1 MIGAKLPFLF
11 ADWQGFLDGS
21 AWLDNGKTI
30 VSGLV
35 GGYLGVQAA
44 EWAMGVKSRMCDGFA
59 VPLAAAIG
67 IGRLACF
74 SAGCCYGKATSL
86 PWGVDFGDGLHR
98 HPTQLYESAFHLTAA
113 VVLYQ
118 LQRRGMFR
126 GQLVKIYFLAYFGY
140 RFLTEFIR
148 PEEPLWLGLTGYQWA
163 VLVLAPFFFVWCRI
177 FCGPTGERGL
187 SPFSRREKFDDQNML
202 HRREKGDCPPWAAQ
216 ERDFIP
222 LSPGES
228 TGDAEPHILGTT
240 NTVCPTC
247 LKPLDGTHVVRDGRV
262 YLDRH
267 CPEHGDATALVNS
280 DRRLYY
286 LRDEVPH
293 APPPSLATSSTA
305 QESGATAGLSS
316 SARSTDGQAIRG
328 TPGRLTSLPIVCD
341 PTSATPCCC
350 SPDHKTC
357 IALLEI
363 TGACNLRC
371 PVCFAGSPAG
381 RHRPF
386 DELSADLHAFLNAR
400 GPLDVLQL
408 SGGEPLLHPELL
420 RIIDFCKTLP
430 IKFVTINTN
439 GLELVNNDSL
449 ADALAKRKPRLE
461 VNFQIDGLDAAAHRA
476 LRGKDLVAEKTA
488 ALRKITDAG
497 IPFTLVST
505 VTRGINEDQLGGLV
519 RFGLGMPLCRG
530 ITFQTA
536 THCGRFE
543 PEFDPLDRV
552 TMPDVMRLLI
562 QQTGGMLQSTD
573 FKPLPCS
580 NPNCCTFT
588 AVARPKNRPFV
599 PLMRLFRY
607 EKQVDRLA
615 DRLTFDLADIK
626 ECCGREG
633 RAEDFFRI
641 VIKPFMDAYTYDQAR
656 AAECCV
662 HIIRP
667 GGTAASFCRYNILE
681 RSVPVTSEQEG

>member
-1 MIGAKLPFLF
+1 VNWSYFAIMTAAVATGAILYRRTGQPLDMTRWQKLGVGIGAFCGGMIGAKLPFLLS
-11 ADWQGFLDGS
+11 DWQGFLDGS

-74 SAGCCYGKATSL
+74 SAGCCFGTVTSL

-113 VVLYQ
+113 AVLYQ
-118 LQRRGMFR
+118 LQRHGMFR

-163 VLVLAPFFFVWCRI
+163 VLVLAPFFFVWCRV
-177 FCGPTGERGL
+177 FCGAGGET
-187 SPFSRREKFDDQNML
+187 K
-202 HRREKGDCPPWAAQ
+202 EKG
-216 ERDFIP
+216 FIP

-228 TGDAEPHILGTT
+228 TGDSDAHVLKAT
-240 NTVCPTC
+240 NTICPTC
-247 LKPLDGTHVVRDGRV
+247 LKPLEGTLVVRDGRV

-267 CPEHGDATALVNS
+267 CLEHGDATALVNS

-293 APPPSLATSSTA
+293 APPPSLAM
-305 QESGATAGLSS
+305 
-316 SARSTDGQAIRG
+316 
-328 TPGRLTSLPIVCD
+328 SLPVVCD

-363 TGACNLRC
+363 TGACNLHC

-386 DELSADLHAFLNAR
+386 DELCADLRSFLDAR
-400 GPLDVLQL
+400 APLDVLQL
-408 SGGEPLLHPELL
+408 SGGEPLLHPELF

-439 GLELVNNDSL
+439 GLELVTNDSL
-449 ADALAKRKPRLE
+449 AGELAKRKPRLE
-461 VNFQIDGLDAAAHRA
+461 INFQIDGLDAAAHRA
-476 LRGKDLVAEKTA
+476 LRGEDLRDQKRA
-488 ALRKITDAG
+488 ALQEIADAG
-497 IPFTLVST
+497 IPFTLVCT
-505 VTRGINEDQLGGLV
+505 VTRGINEDQMGGLV
-519 RFGLGMPLCRG
+519 QFGLGMPLCRG

-543 PEFDPLDRV
+543 PDFDPLDRV

-562 QQTGGMLQSTD
+562 EQTGGLLQSTD

-588 AVARPKNRPFV
+588 AVARPKKRPLI

-607 EKQVDRLA
+607 EKHIDRLA

-641 VIKPFMDAYTYDQAR
+641 VIKPFMDAYTFDQAR

-681 RSVPVTSEQEG
+681 RA

>member
-1 MIGAKLPFLF
+1 VNWTYFAIMTAAVTTGALLYRRTGLPLDMTRWQKVGVGLGAFCGGMIGAKLPFLLS
-11 ADWQGFLDGS
+11 DWQGFLDGT
-21 AWLDNGKTI
+21 AWLDDGKTI

-113 VVLYQ
+113 AVLWQ

-126 GQLVKIYFLAYFGY
+126 GQLVKLYFLTYFAY

-163 VLVLAPFFFVWCRI
+163 ALVLAPFFFFWCRI
-177 FCGPTGERGL
+177 FCGVPDEA
-187 SPFSRREKFDDQNML
+187 K
-202 HRREKGDCPPWAAQ
+202 EKGFMPLAPDESLGNGEPRLLKTTGTLCPK
-216 ERDFIP
+216 
-222 LSPGES
+222 
-228 TGDAEPHILGTT
+228 
-240 NTVCPTC
+240 C
-247 LKPLDGTHVVRDGRV
+247 LKAFEGSIVERDGRV

-267 CPEHGDATALVNS
+267 CAEHGETAALVNS

-286 LRDEVPH
+286 LRHEVPH
-293 APPPSLATSSTA
+293 APPPTL
-305 QESGATAGLSS
+305 
-316 SARSTDGQAIRG
+316 
-328 TPGRLTSLPIVCD
+328 LTTLPILDAPKTRSGCG
-341 PTSATPCCC
+341 C
-350 SPDHKTC
+350 SPGHKTC

-363 TGACNLRC
+363 TDACNLRC

-381 RHRPF
+381 RHRSF
-386 DELSADLHAFLNAR
+386 AELRADLQAFLNQR
-400 GPLDVLQL
+400 GPLDVIQL

-420 RIIDFCKTLP
+420 PLIDFCKTLP
-430 IKFVTINTN
+430 IRFVTINTN
-439 GLELVNNDSL
+439 GLELLVN
-449 ADALAKRKPRLE
+449 DALAVELARRKSRLE
-461 VNFQIDGLDAAAHRA
+461 INFQMDGLDPAAHLA
-476 LRGKDLVAEKTA
+476 LRGEDLLARKRA
-488 ALRKITDAG
+488 ALERIAALG
-497 IPFTLVST
+497 IPFTLVCT
-505 VTRGINEDQLGGLV
+505 VARAVNEHQLGDLL
-519 RFGLGMPLCRG
+519 RFGLGLPLCRG

-543 PEFDPLDRV
+543 EEFDPLDRV
-552 TMPDVMRLLI
+552 TMADVVRLLI
-562 QQTGGMLQSTD
+562 EQSGGLLQTTD

-580 NPNCCTFT
+580 NPNCCSFT
-588 AVARPKNRPFV
+588 GIARPKNRPLF
-599 PLMRLFRY
+599 PLMRLFKY
-607 EKQVDRLA
+607 EKHIDRLA
-615 DRLTFDLADIK
+615 DRLTFDLQDIK

-641 VIKPFMDAYTYDQAR
+641 VIKPFMDAYTYDQER

-667 GGTAASFCRYNILE
+667 GGDAVSFCRFNILDRGGPLIQNHAE
-681 RSVPVTSEQEG
+681 ADKVLSEHQP

>member
-1 MIGAKLPFLF
+1 MIGAKLPFLLS
-11 ADWQGFLDGS
+11 DWQGFLDGT

-74 SAGCCYGKATSL
+74 SAGCCYGTATSL

-118 LQRRGMFR
+118 LQRRRMFR
-126 GQLVKIYFLAYFGY
+126 GQLVKIYFLSYFAY

-148 PEEPLWLGLTGYQWA
+148 PEEQLWLGLTGYQWA
-163 VLVLAPFFFVWCRI
+163 VLVLAPFFFFWCRI
-177 FCGPTGERGL
+177 FCGTASAVEENG
-187 SPFSRREKFDDQNML
+187 FT
-202 HRREKGDCPPWAAQ
+202 
-216 ERDFIP
+216 P

-228 TGDAEPHILGTT
+228 TGGREPQVLKTT
-240 NTVCPTC
+240 RTLCPTC
-247 LKPLDGTHVVRDGRV
+247 LRPVEGTLVVRGGRV
-262 YLDRH
+262 YLERH
-267 CPEHGDATALVNS
+267 CAEHGDTAALANS

-286 LRDEVPH
+286 LRHEVPH
-293 APPPSLATSSTA
+293 APLPELST
-305 QESGATAGLSS
+305 T
-316 SARSTDGQAIRG
+316 
-328 TPGRLTSLPIVCD
+328 LPILAN
-341 PTSATPCCC
+341 SAAARECCC
-350 SPDHKTC
+350 SPGHKTC

-363 TGACNLRC
+363 TGACNLHC

-386 DELSADLHAFLNAR
+386 AEICADLQAFVLAR
-400 GPLDVLQL
+400 GPLDVLQI

-420 RIIDFCKTLP
+420 QFIDFCKTLP

-439 GLELVNNDSL
+439 GLELVHNDSL
-449 ADALAKRKPRLE
+449 AAELARRKSKLE
-461 VNFQIDGLDAAAHRA
+461 INFQIDGLDAAANLA
-476 LRGKDLVAEKTA
+476 LRGEDLVERKRA
-488 ALRKITDAG
+488 ALAKIAALG
-497 IPFTLVST
+497 IPCTLVCT
-505 VTRGINEDQLGGLV
+505 VTRGINENQVGDLV
-519 RFGLGMPLCRG
+519 RFGLAMPLCRG

-543 PEFDPLDRV
+543 PDFDPLDRV
-552 TMPDVMRLLI
+552 TMADVVRLLI
-562 QQTGGMLQSTD
+562 EQSAGLLRTSD

-580 NPNCCTFT
+580 NPNCCSFT
-588 AVARPKNRPFV
+588 GIARPKNRPLV
-599 PLMRLFRY
+599 PLMRLFKY
-607 EKQVDRLA
+607 EKHHDRLA
-615 DRLTFDLADIK
+615 DRLTFDLQDVK

-641 VIKPFMDAYTYDQAR
+641 VIKPFMDAYTFDQER

-662 HIIRP
+662 HVIRP
-667 GGTAASFCRYNILE
+667 GGKAVSFCRFNILE
-681 RSVPVTSEQEG
+681 RSGVS